1 MWQNYWKI
9 AWRNIR
15 KQKTFF
21 FINVFGLALGMAC
34 CFVIVQYAWF
44 EASYDNFHKNGDRL
58 YRIQYEVS
66 LANGVNSARVFSP
79 LGPVLPEYFPEIEAA
94 ARLYQRD
101 LSVSVPGTENQFELS
116 NVFFADSTTTRVFS
130 FDFVQ
135 GDAITALDQPYSVV
149 LTEQL
154 AERLF
159 GSTDVV
165 GRGLKLA
172 DSDNFTVSGV
182 IRSWPDNAH
191 LDLEMLVPYANMA
204 DVEPEHAR
212 DLLRQILEHNWIA
225 THSYTY
231 VLLKPGSLA
240 EEVNAKFPDFLQ
252 QFGDERFRDKQ
263 KLSLFPVRDIHL
275 YSESSAES
283 QPTANLSML
292 YLFVAIG
299 MITLL
304 IACINFINLAMAGSL
319 NRAREVGIRKVMGA
333 QRSGLISQF
342 LGESTLLSSIAFF
355 LSLLLAR
362 LAMPYLNELTGL
374 ELTFAPWHQPFMLLA
389 FAGIFLVTGL
399 LAGAYPAFFVSRFQA
414 ITAMKGDQVF
424 EHRSGGF
431 PLRKVLITLQFLV
444 AVAFISGAVIV
455 YMQLDY
461 LRSQPLGF
469 DEDLTLSIP
478 IDSRNNINSVFRPG
492 EADLRKKMNTL
503 DELLLTNPNIKAV
516 TQCSQEPGLGAV
528 ARNVW
533 TEKVKQEDN
542 FFPRVLAVDYD
553 YVQTFGMEVIAGR
566 DFDLSY
572 GTDHLSSFVINEK
585 AVEAFQWA
593 SPQEAI
599 GQEMT
604 LEGKAGQVVGVLR
617 DFHFASL
624 YTEIDPLI
632 LEVRPGA
639 FSYFGVRLNNGDIP
653 TTIDFIEASWAKF
666 FPGKVFEYRFL
677 DESLDEIYQAEER
690 LSRIV
695 GYFSFIAIFLSC
707 FGLFGLAALATK
719 QRFKEIGIRKILGA
733 TAGQILQTLAGDFVR
748 LIIVALLLAVPLTWF
763 FINRWMADF
772 AYRIAFP
779 WWVPL
784 LTGAGVLL
792 LAFITVSSQTLRAA
806 LANPVESLRQ
816 E

>member
-1 MWQNYWKI
+1 M
-9 AWRNIR
+9 
-15 KQKTFF
+15 FLD
-21 FINVFGLALGMAC
+21 LALGMAC
-34 CFVIVQYAWF
+34 CFLIVQYAWF
-44 EASYDNFHKNGDRL
+44 EASYDDFHERGDRL

-79 LGPVLPEYFPEIEAA
+79 LGPVLPDYFPEIEAT
-94 ARLYQRD
+94 ARVYQRD
-101 LSVSVPGTENQFELS
+101 LSVSVPGTENQFELN
-116 NVFFADSTTTRVFS
+116 NVFFADSTATQVFS
-130 FDFVQ
+130 FDFIQ
-135 GDAITALDQPYSVV
+135 GDAATALDQPFSVV
-149 LTEQL
+149 VTEEL

-159 GSTDVV
+159 GRTDVV
-165 GRGLKLA
+165 GEGLKLA

-182 IRSWPDNAH
+182 IRSWPENTH
-191 LDLEMLVPYANMA
+191 LELEMLVPYTNMA

-212 DLLRQILEHNWIA
+212 DLLKQILENNWIA
-225 THSYTY
+225 THSFTY

-252 QFGDERFRDKQ
+252 QYGDERFRDKQ

-275 YSESSAES
+275 HSESSGEPR
-283 QPTANLSML
+283 PTANLSML

-299 MITLL
+299 VITLL

-319 NRAREVGIRKVMGA
+319 NRAKEVGIRKVMGA
-333 QRSGLISQF
+333 QRSGLIGQF
-342 LGESTLLSSIAFF
+342 LGESTLLSSIAFI
-355 LSLLLAR
+355 LSLILAR
-362 LAMPYLNELTGL
+362 QAMPYLNDLTGL
-374 ELTFAPWHQPFMLLA
+374 ELTFAPWNQPLMLLA
-389 FAGIFLVTGL
+389 FAGIFLLAGL

-414 ITAMKGDQVF
+414 ITAMKGDQLF
-424 EHRSGGF
+424 DRKPGGF
-431 PLRKVLITLQFLV
+431 SLRKVLITLQFLV
-444 AVAFISGAVIV
+444 AIAFISGAVIV
-455 YMQLDY
+455 YLQLNY

-469 DEDLTLSIP
+469 EEELTLSIP

-492 EADLRKKMNTL
+492 EANLRKKMNTL

-542 FFPRVLAVDYD
+542 FFPRVISVDYD
-553 YVQTFGMEVIAGR
+553 YVETFGLEVIAGR
-566 DFDLSY
+566 DFDLSF
-572 GTDHLSSFVINEK
+572 GTDHISSFVINEQ

-593 SPQEAI
+593 SPEEAI

-604 LEGKAGQVVGVLR
+604 LEGKAGQVIGVLR

-624 YTEIDPLI
+624 YTEINPLI

-653 TTIDFIEASWAKF
+653 ATIDFIEESWAKF

-677 DESLDEIYQAEER
+677 DESLDDIYQAEER
-690 LSRIV
+690 LSKIV

-707 FGLFGLAALATK
+707 FGLFGLAALTTQ

-733 TAGQILQTLAGDFVR
+733 TAGQILRTLARDFVR
-748 LIIVALLLAVPLTWF
+748 LILIALVLAVPLTWY
-763 FINRWMADF
+763 FINRWMEDF
-772 AYRIAFP
+772 AFRIPFP

-784 LTGAGVLL
+784 ITGVGVVLV
-792 LAFITVSSQTLRAA
+792 AFLTVSSQTLRAA
-806 LANPVESLRQ
+806 MANPVESLRQ